1 MPKTK
6 YLNECRLCGTHY
18 PACSYCDSTKESNS
32 WRKVACCWGHY
43 LALQPMI
50 KYDQKSL
57 SKEEAKEEIN
67 SVIDLYGRFEVSSTM
82 KKLYDDIMC
91 DEAKPT
97 IKKKQKIINA
107 NK

>member
-1 MPKTK
+1 
-6 YLNECRLCGTHY
+6 
-18 PACSYCDSTKESNS
+18 
-32 WRKVACCWGHY
+32 
-43 LALQPMI
+43 MI

-67 SVIDLYGRFEVSSTM
+67 SVINLYGKFEISSTM

-97 IKKKQKIINA
+97 I
-107 NK
+107 NKCK

>member
-1 MPKTK
+1 
-6 YLNECRLCGTHY
+6 
-18 PACSYCDSTKESNS
+18 
-32 WRKVACCWGHY
+32 
-43 LALQPMI
+43 MI

-67 SVIDLYGRFEVSSTM
+67 SVINLYGKFEVSSTM

-91 DEAKPT
+91 DEAKPA
-97 IKKKQKIINA
+97 IKKKQKKINT

>member
-1 MPKTK
+1 
-6 YLNECRLCGTHY
+6 
-18 PACSYCDSTKESNS
+18 
-32 WRKVACCWGHY
+32 
-43 LALQPMI
+43 MI

-67 SVIDLYGRFEVSSTM
+67 SVINLYGKFEISSTM

-91 DEAKPT
+91 DEAKPA

>member
-1 MPKTK
+1 
-6 YLNECRLCGTHY
+6 
-18 PACSYCDSTKESNS
+18 
-32 WRKVACCWGHY
+32 
-43 LALQPMI
+43 MI

-67 SVIDLYGRFEVSSTM
+67 SVITLYGKFEVSSTM

>member
-1 MPKTK
+1 
-6 YLNECRLCGTHY
+6 
-18 PACSYCDSTKESNS
+18 
-32 WRKVACCWGHY
+32 
-43 LALQPMI
+43 MI

-67 SVIDLYGRFEVSSTM
+67 SVINLYGKFEASSTM

>member
-1 MPKTK
+1 
-6 YLNECRLCGTHY
+6 
-18 PACSYCDSTKESNS
+18 
-32 WRKVACCWGHY
+32 
-43 LALQPMI
+43 MI

-67 SVIDLYGRFEVSSTM
+67 NVIDLYGRLEVSSTM

>member
-1 MPKTK
+1 
-6 YLNECRLCGTHY
+6 
-18 PACSYCDSTKESNS
+18 
-32 WRKVACCWGHY
+32 
-43 LALQPMI
+43 MI

-67 SVIDLYGRFEVSSTM
+67 SVINLYGKFEVSSTM

-91 DEAKPT
+91 DGVKPT